1 MFFTTYENCLG
12 RIMCII
18 NRYKFVLPL
27 FILWPAKIL
36 LFLIFNITIFG
47 CNKSDQNG
55 SQRLMKQL
63 VLGKITST
71 TIGQY
76 KIPETFVKDGK
87 ALYSQ
92 YGCIVCHGI
101 NGQGDGPIALTL
113 NPPPRDFRDLVGYR
127 MGSDLVTIAKTL
139 KEGIVDNPSMP
150 PFSHL
155 TDEVRFKIAMYVAS
169 IQKSSVK
176 SSLGP

>member
-1 MFFTTYENCLG
+1 M
-12 RIMCII
+12 
-18 NRYKFVLPL
+18 
-27 FILWPAKIL
+27 
-36 LFLIFNITIFG
+36 
-47 CNKSDQNG
+47 
-55 SQRLMKQL
+55 
-63 VLGKITST
+63 
-71 TIGQY
+71 
-76 KIPETFVKDGK
+76 KDGK

-169 IQKSSVK
+169 IQKSSVT